1 MTCPIYVSTTRVRM
15 RLLKTGPRPFRV
27 QTVSS
32 ISIATKIGAATE
44 QPQGRGTAR
53 RANLAKGP
61 ILLRAK
67 MGGWLGNYSRSWKE
81 TMGREAA
88 NDESESG

>member
-1 MTCPIYVSTTRVRM
+1 VQIWRM
-15 RLLKTGPRPFRV
+15 
-27 QTVSS
+27 
-32 ISIATKIGAATE
+32 
-44 QPQGRGTAR
+44 
-53 RANLAKGP
+53 GP